1 MRHKSNFNSTV
12 IQAMSVLLL
21 EMTHG
26 NKNVQ
31 VSDPNIHTS
40 IKKLICWLRALQH
53 NDPVACKAYKVV
65 WKILK
70 SCAPSL
76 QSRVNDLLAFDE
88 EVAAQPQT
96 NPYHQSASGEKNAEP
111 RLPGEAHRNPI
122 DTTGNLDPQAFQYLP
137 FTDPSLYQDN
147 QNTFYSP
154 DEYLSPMPFGN
165 LFFTS
170 FDQGLS
176 DINMQN
182 LWSDIPASNLYNTN
196 MSDVEISHGHP
207 ENEPSLDTEYTPQQ

>member
-1 MRHKSNFNSTV
+1 
-12 IQAMSVLLL
+12 
-21 EMTHG
+21 MTYE
-26 NKNVQ
+26 NKNVE
-31 VSDPNIHTS
+31 VSNPNIHTS

-96 NPYHQSASGEKNAEP
+96 SPYHQSASGEKNAEP